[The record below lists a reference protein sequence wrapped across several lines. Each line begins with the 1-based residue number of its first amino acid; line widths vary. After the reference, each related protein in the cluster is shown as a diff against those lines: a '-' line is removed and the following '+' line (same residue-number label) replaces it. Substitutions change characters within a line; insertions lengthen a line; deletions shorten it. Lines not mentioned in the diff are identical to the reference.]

1 LRFSALLV
9 VACVVAGC
17 ATSSNLTAPRPA
29 RKHAAEPKLGIAQ
42 RVLQLPRIAR
52 GPLPGYLLI
61 ADRNNDRAIIVSPA
75 KKVVWERNG
84 LRGPDDTFFTP
95 GYRGVITNEE
105 FNDTLTE
112 VSLKSRT
119 ALWRYGHDGAPGSS
133 PGYLNTPDD
142 AYRLRNG
149 DTIVADIRNCR
160 IVELTH
166 AKQIRRILGGACVHD
181 PPRGFASPNGDTP
194 LRDGGILVTEIGGWI
209 DRLAPGGRLV
219 WSIRSPVAYP
229 SDAQLLPNGHVLVA
243 AFTDPGK
250 IVEVTRSGRVT
261 WSFGSLSGPDRLDK
275 PSLAVRLPNGLIAAT
290 DDWNHRVIVVDP
302 RTKAIVW
309 QYGRTGLA
317 GAAHGLLD
325 KPDGLDLLPSANRAA
340 QQPVH
345 RVAVHRIGT
354 LPFPLTK
361 SASVMVPAGKL
372 IVLGGAGSDRILAG
386 PPAGLRVVG
395 HLPAATHDG
404 AAVVRGRAVLL
415 YGGGDSAS
423 TPAVLRVDQATAATR
438 TLRPL
443 DEPLSDLGA
452 VRLRGNTY
460 LVGGFTGTT
469 YASAILRVGADD
481 RTTTVARL
489 PTGTRYAGVATTG
502 GKIYVAGGLTTRGES
517 RAIYEFD
524 PRAPTVVRI
533 GSLPR
538 PEAHAALAALGGRLY
553 LLGGRSV
560 LRISPDTG
568 AVSHVATLPQPLT
581 DPNAVTVGS
590 RIVVLGGGT
599 NAVYAL
605 TAQR

>member
-1 LRFSALLV
+1 LRSSALLV
-9 VACVVAGC
+9 VAFVVAGC
-17 ATSSNLTAPRPA
+17 ASPAKVTAPQPL
-29 RKHAAEPKLGIAQ
+29 RKHAAETKPGIAQ
-42 RVLQLPRIAR
+42 RALQLPRVSR

-75 KKVVWERNG
+75 KKIVWVRTG

-112 VSLKSRT
+112 VSLEKKT
-119 ALWRYGHDGAPGSS
+119 ALWRYGHDGVAGSS

-149 DTIVADIRNCR
+149 DTTVADIRNCR
-160 IVELTH
+160 IVELTR
-166 AKQIRRILGGACVHD
+166 AKHVRRILGGSCVHD

-194 LRDGGILVTEIGGWI
+194 LPDGGILVTEIGGWI
-209 DRLAPGGRLV
+209 DRLGPTGRLQ

-229 SDAQLLPNGHVLVA
+229 SDAQLLPDGRVLVA

-250 IVEVTRSGRVT
+250 IVEVTRTGRVT

-275 PSLAVRLPNGLIAAT
+275 PSLAVRLPNGFIAVT

-302 RTKAIVW
+302 RTKTIVW
-309 QYGRTGLA
+309 QYGRTGVA
-317 GAAHGLLD
+317 GAKRGLLD
-325 KPDGLDLLPSANRAA
+325 KPDGLDLLPSAFRPAG
-340 QQPVH
+340 QPVDP
-345 RVAVHRIGT
+345 VAVHRVGT

-361 SASVMVPAGKL
+361 SASVALPEGKL
-372 IVLGGAGSDRILAG
+372 MVLGGAGSDRILGG
-386 PPAGLRVVG
+386 PPARLRVVG

-404 AAVVRGRAVLL
+404 AAVLHGRSVLL
-415 YGGGDSAS
+415 YGGGDSVS
-423 TPAVLRVDQATAATR
+423 TPAVLDVDADTAATNA
-438 TLRPL
+438 LRPL
-443 DEPLSDLGA
+443 DEALSDLGA
-452 VRLRGNTY
+452 VHLRGGTY
-460 LVGGFTGTT
+460 LVGGFTGTQ
-469 YASAILRVGADD
+469 YASAILRVGAHD

-489 PTGTRYAGVATTG
+489 PTGMRYAGVATTG
-502 GKIYVAGGLTTRGES
+502 GKIYVAGGLTTHGES

-524 PRAPTVVRI
+524 PRDATVVRI

-538 PEAHAALAALGGRLY
+538 PEAHAALAALGRRLY
-553 LLGGRSV
+553 LFGGRSV

-568 AVSHVATLPQPLT
+568 AVARVATLPQPLS
-581 DPNAVTVGS
+581 DPNAVTVGR

-605 TAQR
+605 TAHG